1 MPDGAKA
8 FLDVRMH
15 LHPGK
20 LVIVETRPAQAWLV
34 EIESQWL
41 HQVQVCPG
49 VGAKSYDIA
58 RVGRYLRLI
67 EDDVEHLRYGPGTS
81 PGGAL

>member
-1 MPDGAKA
+1 
-8 FLDVRMH
+8 
-15 LHPGK
+15 
-20 LVIVETRPAQAWLV
+20 
-34 EIESQWL
+34 
-41 HQVQVCPG
+41 VQVCPG